1 MIKQGE
7 VAFLK
12 TTGEAV
18 FVLDLPQAGE
28 VTVRRPNPSQNGL
41 FHMVEKFTCAELQTL
56 DEQRAQF
63 AAENSKLMEKYG
75 PKVEGL
81 PSVDSNNGF
90 SSN

>member
-1 MIKQGE
+1 MIKQNE
-7 VAFLK
+7 VAFIK

-18 FVLDLPQAGE
+18 FVLELPDAGD
-28 VTVRRPNPSQNGL
+28 VTVRRPNGGQNGM
-41 FHMVEKFTCAELQTL
+41 FHVVEKFTRGELQTL

-63 AAENSKLMEKYG
+63 AAENSKLLEKYG